1 MVANTENIQKL
12 YAEIPNTWTVDG
24 VRIDNYSQSE
34 EHYLH
39 GWRNVVVPEITNLQ
53 KLSDTYIL
61 VSDIVTKEV
70 IDFTTEEIQAL
81 NLQKAIQID
90 FEYKD
95 RITKLL
101 TIPIQKVNCRELE
114 EVPADIL
121 AEKERLKT
129 ECNNKIIALGITDF
143 SFRKKVT
150 INLKA

>member
-1 MVANTENIQKL
+1 MTANLENIQIV
-12 YAEIPNTWTVDG
+12 YNEIPDTWIVDG
-24 VRIDNYSQSE
+24 VRIDNYKQSE

-61 VSDIVTKEV
+61 VNDIVTKEV
-70 IDFTTEEIQAL
+70 IDFTEEEIQAL

>member
-1 MVANTENIQKL
+1 MIANLENIQIV
-12 YAEIPNTWTVDG
+12 YNEIPDTWLVYG
-24 VRIDNYSQSE
+24 VRIDNYKQSE
-34 EHYLH
+34 EHFRH
-39 GWRNVVVPEITNLQ
+39 GWREVVIPEITNLQ

-61 VSDIVTKEV
+61 VNDIVTKEV
-70 IDFTTEEIQAL
+70 IDFTEEEIQAL